1 MPFIAHLLRTL
12 AWRAAT
18 DPRVRAGA
26 AQAAR
31 NLKPKAKAAVLAVQ
45 EAAREAP
52 PDVHVLISGVPV
64 AVPADRQR
72 RRTRPHRPD
81 A

>member
-1 MPFIAHLLRTL
+1 MPFIAHMLRTL

-18 DPRVRAGA
+18 DPRVRASA

-31 NLKPKAKAAVLAVQ
+31 KLKPKAKAAALAVQ

-52 PDVHVLISGVPV
+52 PQRSPARFV
-64 AVPADRQR
+64 AALLDRGQKPR
-72 RRTRPHRPD
+72 
-81 A
+81 